1 MVLAHGRSMDTANR
15 PVTDPRRL
23 TGEFS
28 TQLRVATRRGVVTAG
43 AAVLVCGLSVLA
55 GWAIGR
61 PVLSILE
68 PAKIAMV
75 PNAAIAFVA
84 SGAALI
90 LLAAAPDHRFAR
102 VVRAALALFVLMLG
116 TATVLERLL
125 AIDFGIDLLL
135 FEQAVRNAPWS
146 PPGRMALN
154 SAVSFTLSGIA
165 LLLLD
170 TRTARNHHLAQF
182 LALATFFI
190 AFLGLLGYAYG
201 VNLLYTMGQA
211 SGGMALLTAFTF
223 TALSLGAFLARADS
237 GLAALITN
245 DRASGLFS
253 RRLAPAAILVPVA
266 VGWLLLAFRRAGW
279 VDDSVGI
286 ALFVVT
292 VFGLY
297 LLLLIRSARAVD
309 RLDREREELL
319 EESRRAREDAEAANR
334 AKMQFLTSMSH
345 ELRTPLN
352 AIAGYVQLLE
362 IGVHGPVT
370 EAQLR
375 ALERTRRSQQ
385 HLLALI
391 NDVLNFAK
399 LDAGRVEFRVTT
411 VGVHDVLNTLEAL
424 VLPQLAAK
432 SLQFTMSCD
441 DPLLALR
448 ADREKLQQILINLL
462 SNAIKFTPD
471 GGTIALACSANDS
484 MVRVTVRDTGVGIA
498 PEALDTIFEP
508 FVQVDRS
515 LTNLT
520 EGAGLGLAI
529 SRELAR
535 GMGGELVA
543 ESVPGEGSTF
553 TLTMP
558 LAQLA
563 THPGFKPDEGPLAVR

>member
-1 MVLAHGRSMDTANR
+1 MPQRTAVTEERSPTAEMASPLA
-15 PVTDPRRL
+15 
-23 TGEFS
+23 
-28 TQLRVATRRGVVTAG
+28 VATRRAVVAAG
-43 AAVLVCGLSVLA
+43 AAVVACGASVLV
-55 GWAIGR
+55 GWAFDR
-61 PVLSILE
+61 PVPSILE
-68 PAKIAMV
+68 PARIAMV
-75 PNAAIAFVA
+75 PNVAIAFIA
-84 SGAALI
+84 SGSALM
-90 LLAAAPDHRFAR
+90 LLAGLPGQRVSRAFR
-102 VVRAALALFVLMLG
+102 VVLALLVVVIG
-116 TATVLERLL
+116 VATLIQRISGVEL
-125 AIDFGIDLLL
+125 GIDLIL
-135 FEQAVRNAPWS
+135 FEHAVRKAPWI

-154 SAVSFTLSGIA
+154 SALSFSLVGGA
-165 LLLLD
+165 LLLLE
-170 TRTARNHHLAQF
+170 TRFRRSAQVAQL
-182 LALATFFI
+182 LALTTFFI
-190 AFLGLLGYAYG
+190 AFLSLLGYAYG
-201 VNLLYTMGQA
+201 VHPLYTMGQR
-211 SGGMALLTAFTF
+211 SGGMALVTALLFVT
-223 TALSLGAFLARADS
+223 LSLGTFLVRADS
-237 GLAALITN
+237 GLAALFTN
-245 DRASGLFS
+245 VRASGLFA
-253 RRLAPAAILVPVA
+253 RRLAPAAILIPVA
-266 VGWLLLAFRRAGW
+266 VGWVLLALRRAGW
-279 VDDSVGI
+279 VGDTTGV

-309 RLDREREELL
+309 RLDREREALL

-362 IGVHGPVT
+362 IGVHGPVN

-399 LDAGRVEFRVTT
+399 LDAGRVEFRIVT
-411 VGVHDVLNTLEAL
+411 VRVHDVLNTLEAL

-432 SLQFTMSCD
+432 TLRYTMSCD
-441 DPLLALR
+441 DPALALR

-462 SNAIKFTPD
+462 SNAIKFTPV
-471 GGTIALACSANDS
+471 GGSIALACAPAGP
-484 MVRVTVRDTGVGIA
+484 MVQMSVRDTGVGIDPDA
-498 PEALDTIFEP
+498 MDTIFEP

-543 ESVPGEGSTF
+543 ESTPGEGSTF

-558 LAQLA
+558 RAHLPARSDLR
-563 THPGFKPDEGPLAVR
+563 PDEGPLAMR

>member
-1 MVLAHGRSMDTANR
+1 MSQAHPVKEERSSTAEM
-15 PVTDPRRL
+15 PSPL
-23 TGEFS
+23 T
-28 TQLRVATRRGVVTAG
+28 VATRRGVVAAA
-43 AAVLVCGLSVLA
+43 AAVATCGASVLV
-55 GWAIGR
+55 GWALGR
-61 PVLSILE
+61 PVPSVLE
-68 PAKIAMV
+68 PARIAMV
-75 PNAAIAFVA
+75 PNVA
-84 SGAALI
+84 TLFIVSGAALI
-90 LLAAAPDHRFAR
+90 LLAGFPEHRVAR
-102 VVRAALALFVLMLG
+102 AGRAVLALTVVVIG
-116 TATVLERLL
+116 VATLIQRLFGVEL
-125 AIDFGIDLLL
+125 GIDLIL
-135 FEQAVRNAPWS
+135 FEQAVRNTPWI

-154 SAVSFTLSGIA
+154 SALSFSLVGMA

-170 TRTARNHHLAQF
+170 TPLERSRQVAQL

-190 AFLGLLGYAYG
+190 AFLSLLGYAYG
-201 VNLLYTMGQA
+201 VEPLYTMGQR
-211 SGGMALLTAFTF
+211 SGGMALVTALLFLT
-223 TALSLGAFLARADS
+223 LSLGTFLVRADS
-237 GLAALITN
+237 GLAALFTN
-245 DRASGLFS
+245 ERASGLFA
-253 RRLAPAAILVPVA
+253 RRLAPAAILIPVA
-266 VGWLLLAFRRAGW
+266 VGWLLLALRRAGW
-279 VDDSVGI
+279 VGDTAGV

-309 RLDREREELL
+309 RLDREREVLL
-319 EESRRAREDAEAANR
+319 EEARGAREDAEAANR

-370 EAQLR
+370 EAQLG

-399 LDAGRVEFRVTT
+399 LDAGRVEFRVVT
-411 VGVHDVLNTLEAL
+411 VRVHDVLGTLEAL

-432 SLQFTMSCD
+432 TLRYTMSCD
-441 DPLLALR
+441 DPGLALR

-462 SNAIKFTPD
+462 SNAIKFTPV
-471 GGTIALACSANDS
+471 GGSIALTCVPAGQ
-484 MVRVTVRDTGVGIA
+484 MVRITVRDTGVGIA

-535 GMGGELVA
+535 GMGGELIA
-543 ESVPGEGSTF
+543 ESMPGEGSTF

-558 LAQLA
+558 RAYLPARSDLQ
-563 THPGFKPDEGPLAVR
+563 PDEGPLAIR